1 MVLPAVDVDRDDLP
15 GGLLDPG
22 KDRADGGGLPGS
34 RGAAEDGISRGSP
47 PEGGVDEEGKFP
59 GLGIAVGEVFG
70 EVGGIE
76 DIDIPKESLVVAKR
90 MTHRVTWGGRFY
102 LSGRRAG

>member
-15 GGLLDPG
+15 GGLLNPG

-34 RGAAEDGISRGSP
+34 RGATEDGISRGSP
-47 PEGGVDEEGKFP
+47 PEGGVDEEGEF
-59 GLGIAVGEVFG
+59 LASRWARWSGEA
-70 EVGGIE
+70 GGIE
-76 DIDIPKESLVVAKR
+76 DADIPKESLVVAQR
-90 MTHRVTWGGRFY
+90 MMHRVTWGGRFY